1 VLDLLQHLEAHGVMS
16 TEEKHRALHKL
27 RQAGYVL
34 VPATPDELEKYLR
47 NARFDQQ
54 GHVIENAEMR
64 LMRQTLMRV
73 RSLDMVELPT
83 EAAFLEKT
91 QLGCILVIHR
101 LWADETL
108 PAERAVALSHWVW
121 CSIAPSPIDWVRNL
135 REPLRIG
142 DIQKAFAQYLAI
154 LLQPRYLM
162 HLKRER
168 YEVFRNWVEREILE
182 PLLPANAD
190 LVDGLVGLVRT
201 EIERLSEEFS
211 DNESNTDR

>member
-1 VLDLLQHLEAHGVMS
+1 
-16 TEEKHRALHKL
+16 
-27 RQAGYVL
+27 
-34 VPATPDELEKYLR
+34 
-47 NARFDQQ
+47 
-54 GHVIENAEMR
+54 
-64 LMRQTLMRV
+64 
-73 RSLDMVELPT
+73 
-83 EAAFLEKT
+83 
-91 QLGCILVIHR
+91 
-101 LWADETL
+101 
-108 PAERAVALSHWVW
+108 
-121 CSIAPSPIDWVRNL
+121 
-135 REPLRIG
+135 LRIG